1 MIPTPGRLAKHYA
14 IGAVNYHTGEMI
26 VIFRK
31 HKKRIQMAEFLR
43 IVLAQFSDKQVI
55 LVWDTVHTHKGGE
68 VLRIEQEYPQRL
80 KLMYLPTYSPWLN
93 PIEML

>member
-55 LVWDTVHTHKGGE
+55 LVWDTVHTHKGG
-68 VLRIEQEYPQRL
+68 IEQEYPQRL